1 MKCILLLHLLLS
13 VVYSQSKIGDI
24 FLCLDTHMNSQCMCM
39 CIVYSLDSTELSVT
53 ISVDYIAAPGED
65 PGKLGPNE
73 FTAGSILTLNCI
85 VEGNSSAVT
94 YTWSVRE
101 NPTPPPECRDCD
113 RFIDTLPTT
122 STLQWTA
129 LRSFVAGTYTCT
141 VNETVTPDSS
151 NSADYIVTV
160 VGKMMM
166 CVLYMYC
173 III

>member
-13 VVYSQSKIGDI
+13 VVYSQGRIGAVS
-24 FLCLDTHMNSQCMCM
+24 TEWSVCM
-39 CIVYSLDSTELSVT
+39 CIMFCHYSTELNVT

-65 PGKLGPNE
+65 PGELGPNE
-73 FTAGSILTLNCI
+73 FTAGSILTLKCI

-94 YTWSVRE
+94 YTWSLTG
-101 NPTPPPECRDCD
+101 NPTPPTECDDCD
-113 RFIDTLPTT
+113 NFINISSTT
-122 STLQWTA
+122 STLQWRA

-141 VNETVTPDSS
+141 VSETGRPDSS
-151 NSADYIVTV
+151 NSSDYTVTV
-160 VGKMMM
+160 VGEMMM